1 MEGSI
6 ILHCASEYVR
16 VAVVVY
22 SLQTEERAKQG
33 IKQRRGFKV
42 ESQ

>member
-6 ILHCASEYVR
+6 RLHSASEYVR

-22 SLQTEERAKQG
+22 SLQTEQRAKQG
-33 IKQRRGFKV
+33 IKHPRGFKV